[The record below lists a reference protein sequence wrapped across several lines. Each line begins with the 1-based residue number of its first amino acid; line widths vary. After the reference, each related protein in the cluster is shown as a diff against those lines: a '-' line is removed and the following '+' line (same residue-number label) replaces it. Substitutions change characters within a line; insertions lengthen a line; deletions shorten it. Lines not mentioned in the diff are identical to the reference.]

1 MNPQAAQELLNLI
14 MLDDFVARKQALDNW
29 SRKWIA
35 TLHVE
40 HIHDGTLPDELVS
53 PHARAILLRSI
64 FNELNKDEVSALFWG
79 KLADNPH
86 SLVCQ
91 MHVILQKPR
100 DLDAGAD
107 ATKKMLDMAK
117 GGK

>member
-1 MNPQAAQELLNLI
+1 MILLLASKHLTTGLVSGCN
-14 MLDDFVARKQALDNW
+14 
-29 SRKWIA
+29 
-35 TLHVE
+35 LHVE
-40 HIHDGTLPDELVS
+40 HITTERYQTSWSHRT
-53 PHARAILLRSI
+53 RAILLRSI

-100 DLDAGAD
+100 TSTLVRMPPRRCW
-107 ATKKMLDMAK
+107 TWPREVSDMHDTMR
-117 GGK
+117 G